1 MASAGLNLALLSP
14 AEKQAM
20 SADRAACLLK
30 YHREKMGKDWRAWA
44 EAELKKMSNEA
55 AVREAL
61 NLRLQVSK

>member
-1 MASAGLNLALLSP
+1 
-14 AEKQAM
+14 M

-44 EAELKKMSNEA
+44 EAELKKMGNEA

>member
-20 SADRAACLLK
+20 NADRVACFLMH
-30 YHREKMGKDWRAWA
+30 YRATRGKEWRAWA
-44 EAELKKMSNEA
+44 EAELKKMGNEA